1 MKKFSYILAAAGLCL
16 AASRLMAA
24 EAKDYQVT
32 GPVLEVTPAYLV
44 VQKGEEKWQI
54 GTSKETKGAV
64 DLKVG
69 DKVTVYYKMV
79 ASEVEAKPAKADK
92 PTKAEKADKP
102 AKADKKS

>member
-1 MKKFSYILAAAGLCL
+1 MKKLSYVLAAGALCL

-32 GPVLEVTPAYLV
+32 GPVLEVTPSYVV

-54 GTSKETKGAV
+54 STSKETKGAAEV
-64 DLKVG
+64 KVG
-69 DKVTVYYKMV
+69 DKITVYYKMV
-79 ASEVEAKPAKADK
+79 ASEVEVKPAKPAE
-92 PTKAEKADKP
+92 AEKADKP